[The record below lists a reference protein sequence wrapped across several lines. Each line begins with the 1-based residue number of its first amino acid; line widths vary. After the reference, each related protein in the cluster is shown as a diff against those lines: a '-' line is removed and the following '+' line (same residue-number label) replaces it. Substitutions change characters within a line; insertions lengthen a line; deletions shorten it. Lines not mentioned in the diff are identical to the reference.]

1 MRALLHFAL
10 SYLFQRT
17 GIVQVSIP
25 GLFSAYRPAELQLG
39 PKHDSRV
46 NEGDLRARV
55 GPTSINRS
63 VIQRFTDNGAYL
75 EASERGPGMKQ
86 LSLFG
91 LLSGIALLIQG
102 CGVAGSQ
109 TRGGITDRGTARV
122 HPTSLQLTVAPCDSN
137 LNCVTG
143 STAATGQLLK
153 ITAHVIYTGTAKPT
167 GQLCVLDNGSQLNC
181 NLTPATNEQWFT
193 NSLPPGINTLVATY
207 AGDSVY
213 AGSTASAAVTVGTGG
228 SPAPPKP
235 IPSGQLTPNPANLNF
250 GNTTVGTSSTLPVTL
265 TNSGN
270 SAISISNV
278 IIAGPGFGANG
289 VSSGTTLSPGQTAS
303 LNVTLAP
310 AATGSV
316 SGSAT
321 IISDAVKSSVVISLS
336 GVGVPASVSS
346 INISPANPSIAV
358 GEQVQFKAIDNFG
371 NDVTSSVLWS
381 SSNPSVASI
390 SVGGLAKG
398 LAEGPVEITAAK

>member
-17 GIVQVSIP
+17 GIVQVNIP
-25 GLFSAYRPAELQLG
+25 GLFSACRPAELQLG
-39 PKHDSRV
+39 PRHDSRV
-46 NEGDLRARV
+46 NEGDLRVRV
-55 GPTSINRS
+55 VPTSIYRS
-63 VIQRFTDNGAYL
+63 VIQRFTSNGTCL
-75 EASERGPGMKQ
+75 EAWEKRPGMKQ
-86 LSLFG
+86 LNLLG

-109 TRGGITDRGTARV
+109 TRTGITDRGTARV

-143 STAATGQLLK
+143 ATAATGQLVK
-153 ITAHVIYTGTAKPT
+153 ITAHVVYSGSAKPT
-167 GQLCVLDNGSQLNC
+167 GQLCVLDNGSTLNC
-181 NLTPATNEQWFT
+181 NLIPATNEQWFT
-193 NSLPPGINTLVATY
+193 NSLAPGINTLVATY

-228 SPAPPKP
+228 SSPPLKPGAP
-235 IPSGQLTPNPANLNF
+235 GQLTSNPASLNF
-250 GNTTVGTSSTLPVTL
+250 GNTTVGTSSSLPVTL

-270 SAISISNV
+270 SAISISSV

-289 VSSGTTLSPGQTAS
+289 VSSGTILSPGQTAS

-310 AATGSV
+310 AATGNL
-316 SGSAT
+316 SGTLT
-321 IISDAVKSSVVISLS
+321 IISDAANSPAVISLS
-336 GVGVPASVSS
+336 GVGVPATVTS
-346 INISPANPSIAV
+346 ITVSPANPSIAV

>member
-17 GIVQVSIP
+17 GIVQVNIP

-39 PKHDSRV
+39 PRHDSRV
-46 NEGDLRARV
+46 NEGDLRVRV
-55 GPTSINRS
+55 VPTSIYRS
-63 VIQRFTDNGAYL
+63 VIQRFTSNGTCL
-75 EASERGPGMKQ
+75 EAWEKRPGMKQ
-86 LSLFG
+86 LNLLG

-109 TRGGITDRGTARV
+109 TRTGITDQGTARV

-153 ITAHVIYTGTAKPT
+153 ITAHVIYTGTTKPT
-167 GQLCVLDNGSQLNC
+167 GQLCVLDNGSTLNC
-181 NLTPATNEQWFT
+181 NLIPAANEQWFT
-193 NSLPPGINTLVATY
+193 NSLAPGINTLVATY

-235 IPSGQLTPNPANLNF
+235 IPSGQLIPSPANLNF

-278 IIAGPGFGANG
+278 VIAGPGFGANG
-289 VSSGTTLSPGQTAS
+289 LSGTILSPGQSAS
-303 LNVTLAP
+303 LSVTWAP

-316 SGSAT
+316 SGTVT
-321 IISDAVKSSVVISLS
+321 IVSDAANSSTVISLS
-336 GVGVPASVSS
+336 GAGVQVTVSS
-346 INISPANPSIAV
+346 ITLSPANPTIAV
-358 GEQVQFKAIDNFG
+358 GDQVQFKAVDNLG
-371 NDVTSSVLWS
+371 NNITSSVTWS
-381 SSNPSVASI
+381 SSDPSIASVTT
-390 SVGGLAKG
+390 SGLAKG
-398 LAEGPVEITAAK
+398 LAEGPVAITATK